1 MDERRHG
8 LKPAVNPN
16 TASDSGSGSDG
27 GDTVHERV
35 SVRAYLR
42 LLAHYLRPHGRR
54 VAWLS
59 LFVFG
64 YTGVRLAGPQ
74 ILRDFIDTAVEGGD
88 IDRLMWAAFLYVGV
102 ALGRQLCFL
111 GSSYFSQDVGW
122 RATNRMRSELAE
134 HCLRLDMN
142 FHGEHTPGELV
153 ERVDGDTSTL
163 ANFLSGFIARVTSGI
178 LLLIGVLIFI
188 WYENWQLGAAMT
200 AFAGVAFFIIN
211 LTRSVAVPIYSAERE
226 GFSRLYGF
234 IEERLGGIEDVRANG
249 AVTFIMNRFFK
260 VNRDAYGRVLRSEVM
275 GAVLRSITMILF
287 AFGHAMTMAMSLW
300 LYTKGEFSIGTVY
313 LVFEY
318 MTLLRFPLFMITE
331 QINDLQKATAGLKR
345 IEALYRIKS
354 RIKDGSQEPAP
365 GALCVDFDGVS
376 FDYHE
381 DNPVLR
387 EVSFRLEAGR
397 TMGLLGRTGS
407 GKSTLTRLL
416 FRFYDV
422 HAGEISLG
430 GTPVRDLQL
439 NGLRQ
444 RVGMVTQDVQIFRAT
459 VRENL
464 SLFDETVDDDAI
476 IGAIESLGL
485 MDWFQTQPEGLDTLI
500 NAGGLS
506 AGESQLLAF
515 ARVFLKDPGLVILD
529 EPSSRLDPATE
540 RRIDHAVDELLRGRT
555 GLIIAHH
562 LATVHRVDDILILD
576 EGSVLEF
583 GERTRLSADKD
594 SRFSQLLAVGLEDH
608 TA

>member
-1 MDERRHG
+1 MSVA
-8 LKPAVNPN
+8 LPPPS
-16 TASDSGSGSDG
+16 T
-27 GDTVHERV
+27 TVDPENVYQRV
-35 SVRAYLR
+35 GVRAYLA
-42 LLAHYLRPHGRR
+42 LLVHYLQPHKRR
-54 VAWLS
+54 VAWLT

-64 YTGVRLAGPQ
+64 YTGVRLAAPQ
-74 ILRDFIDTAVEGGD
+74 IVRFFIDTAREGGE
-88 IDRLMWAAFLYVGV
+88 IRSLMWAAALYVCV

-122 RATNRMRSELAE
+122 RATNRMRSELGE
-134 HCLRLDMN
+134 HCLRLDMS

-163 ANFLSGFIARVTSGI
+163 ANFLSGFAARVTSG
-178 LLLIGVLIFI
+178 LLLLLGVLGLV
-188 WYENWQLGAAMT
+188 WREDWGLGLAMT
-200 AFAGVAFFIIN
+200 VFACVAFFIIN
-211 LTRSVAVPIYSAERE
+211 LTRSIAVPIYAAERE

-234 IEERLGGIEDVRANG
+234 IEERLGGIEDVRTNG
-249 AVTFIMNRFFK
+249 AVNFILKRFFQ
-260 VNRDAYGRVLRSEVM
+260 VNRDAYGRVVRSEVM
-275 GAVLRSITMILF
+275 GAILRSITMVLF
-287 AFGHAMTMAMSLW
+287 TFGHAMTMCMSLW
-300 LYTKGEFSIGTVY
+300 LYRDGLFTIGTVY

-345 IEALYRIKS
+345 IEELNRVRS
-354 RIKDGSQEPAP
+354 RIVDGTAEPAS
-365 GALCVDFDGVS
+365 GALAVDFDGVTFEYS
-376 FDYHE
+376 E
-381 DNPVLR
+381 GSPVLR
-387 EVSFRLEAGR
+387 EVSFHLEAGR
-397 TMGLLGRTGS
+397 TLGLLGRTGS

-422 HAGEISLG
+422 QLGVIRLG
-430 GTPVRDLQL
+430 GEQIRDLRL
-439 NGLRQ
+439 KGVRQ

-464 SLFDETVDDDAI
+464 ALFDDSVDDAAI
-476 IGAIESLGL
+476 MGAIEALGL
-485 MDWFQTQPEGLDTLI
+485 MDWFSDLATGLDTQI
-500 NAGGLS
+500 TAGGLS

-540 RRIDHAVDELLRGRT
+540 HRIDRAVHELLRGRT

-562 LATVHRVDDILILD
+562 LATVQSVDDILILD
-576 EGSVLEF
+576 EGGVLEY
-583 GERTRLSADKD
+583 GDRLRLAADPT